1 MISYE
6 IKRIFDLLR
15 QKIWEKRQIEMR
27 RFYSLRYQIMMNCWQ
42 NEPEARP
49 SFTALT
55 KHLTDIENQHKV
67 RLSLPSDIKR
77 ISVTSAECNDN
88 NIIARLL
95 NTLRL
100 RGRLGRDGFKVHIGT
115 VFGGVFPHGGKFV
128 LQNSSQCTLIR
139 ISTWSP
145 AQPQSGQ

>member
-1 MISYE
+1 MI
-6 IKRIFDLLR
+6 
-15 QKIWEKRQIEMR
+15 
-27 RFYSLRYQIMMNCWQ
+27 NCWQ

-49 SFTALT
+49 SFTDLT
-55 KHLTDIENQHKV
+55 KQLKDMENQHKV

-77 ISVTSAECNDN
+77 ISVTSAECIDN

-95 NTLRL
+95 TTLRL
-100 RGRLGRDGFKVHIGT
+100 RRRLGRDGFKVHFGT
-115 VFGGVFPHGGKFV
+115 VLGDVFPHGRKFV

-145 AQPQSGQ
+145 AERQSGQ

>member
-55 KHLTDIENQHKV
+55 KQLRDMENQHKV
-67 RLSLPSDIKR
+67 GLLVPCDKKYFSDI
-77 ISVTSAECNDN
+77 SNDN
-88 NIIARLL
+88 NFSAIRLTISS
-95 NTLRL
+95 N
-100 RGRLGRDGFKVHIGT
+100 VHY
-115 VFGGVFPHGGKFV
+115 
-128 LQNSSQCTLIR
+128 N
-139 ISTWSP
+139 
-145 AQPQSGQ
+145 

>member
-1 MISYE
+1 
-6 IKRIFDLLR
+6 
-15 QKIWEKRQIEMR
+15 
-27 RFYSLRYQIMMNCWQ
+27 MMNCWQ

-55 KHLTDIENQHKV
+55 KQLRDMENQHKV

-95 NTLRL
+95 TTLRL
-100 RGRLGRDGFKVHIGT
+100 RRRLGRDGFKVHFGT
-115 VFGGVFPHGGKFV
+115 VFGDVFPHGGKFI
-128 LQNSSQCTLIR
+128 LQSSSQCTLIR